1 MLDGLKSPNDMRVVF
16 INTLIEE
23 ARHNKD
29 IWLVIGDVGF
39 GLVEPFQKEFPNRF
53 INVGIAE
60 QNMIGVSA
68 GLAIEGKTV
77 FCYSLGSFGS
87 ARCYEQIRL
96 DVCYRNT
103 NVNIISGGGG
113 LIFGYLGTTHHATED
128 ISIMRALP
136 NMIVLAPCSAV
147 ESKIATKAMVETV
160 SPCYMSLSRAG
171 DNIVHQTFPPK
182 FIWQGVSSILRN
194 GFGKVTIIGCGGIMS
209 EAVEASNILSKSGID
224 VEVISCLTIKPLDKY
239 AIMHAAEKGII
250 FTVEEHNLDG
260 GFGSAVAE
268 VILDNGFKSQ
278 LVRIGIKN
286 KFIEEV
292 GTQSYLRK
300 INGLDAESIA
310 NKVKEVIDG

>member
-39 GLVEPFQKEFPNRF
+39 GLVEPFQKEFPDRF

-60 QNMIGVSA
+60 QNMVGVAA

-77 FCYSLGSFGS
+77 FCYSLGSFAS
-87 ARCYEQIRL
+87 TRCLEQIRL

-136 NMIVLAPCSAV
+136 NMIVLAPCSAI
-147 ESKIATKAMVETV
+147 ESKIATQAMIETK

-171 DNIVHQTFPPK
+171 DNIVHQTMPSK
-182 FIWQGVSSILRN
+182 YIWDGSSSILRYGN
-194 GFGKVTIIGCGGIMS
+194 SKMTIMGCGGIMS
-209 EAVEASNILSKSGID
+209 EVIDAAKILSEHDINVDVVSLLTVKPID
-224 VEVISCLTIKPLDKY
+224 EEVIVGCGEDR
-239 AIMHAAEKGII
+239 II
-250 FTVEEHNLDG
+250 VTVEEHNLDG
-260 GFGSAVAE
+260 GLGSAVSE
-268 VILDNGFKSQ
+268 VITDNN
-278 LVRIGIKN
+278 LNTRLIRIGIKN

-292 GTQSYLRK
+292 GTQAYLRK
-300 INGLDAESIA
+300 INGLDAESIVE
-310 NKVKEVIDG
+310 KIKHELH

>member
-39 GLVEPFQKEFPNRF
+39 GLVEPFQKEFSDRF

-103 NVNIISGGGG
+103 NVKIISGGSG

-136 NMIVLAPCSAV
+136 NMIVLAPCSAI
-147 ESKIATKAMVETV
+147 ESKIATKAMIETKF
-160 SPCYMSLSRAG
+160 PCYMSLSRAG
-171 DNIVHQTFPPK
+171 DNIVHQTFPSDK
-182 FIWQGVSSILRN
+182 IWNGSSSILKN
-194 GFGKVTIIGCGGIMS
+194 GFDKVTIMGCGGIMS
-209 EAVEASNILSKSGID
+209 EVVEAGKALEKDGID
-224 VEVISCLTIKPLDKY
+224 VEVVDFLTVKPLDKY
-239 AIMHAAEKGII
+239 AVMHAAEKGMI

-268 VILDNGFKSQ
+268 VITDNNLSTR
-278 LVRIGIKN
+278 LVCIGIKN

-292 GTQSYLRK
+292 GTQAYLRK
-300 INGLDAESIA
+300 INGLDAEGIA
-310 NKVKEVIDG
+310 NRIKEVING

>member
-16 INTLIEE
+16 VNTLIEE

-39 GLVEPFQKEFPNRF
+39 GLVEPFQKEFPDRF

-103 NVNIISGGGG
+103 NVKIISGGGG

-136 NMIVLAPCSAV
+136 NMIVLAPCSAI
-147 ESKIATKAMVETV
+147 ESKISTKAMIETN

-171 DNIVHQTFPPK
+171 DNIVHQTFPCK
-182 FIWQGVSSILRN
+182 DIWNGVSSILRCGN
-194 GFGKVTIIGCGGIMS
+194 GRVTIMGCGGIMS
-209 EAVEASNILSKSGID
+209 EVVDAAMILSGVGINVD
-224 VEVISCLTIKPLDKY
+224 VVSLLTVKPIDKDVIIGAGDR
-239 AIMHAAEKGII
+239 II
-250 FTVEEHNLDG
+250 VTVEEHNLDG
-260 GFGSAVAE
+260 GLGSAVSE
-268 VILDNGFKSQ
+268 VITDNNLNTR
-278 LVRIGIKN
+278 LVRIGIEN

-292 GTQSYLRK
+292 GTQQYLRG
-300 INGLDAESIA
+300 INGLDAKGIA
-310 NKVKEVIDG
+310 NRIKEILGWA